1 MKNTPGRSGWRSSS
15 GGLDHWQL
23 PVRYPVRV
31 SLKCSQYKNKYR
43 RLSLNST
50 QGSHECPVMLS
61 ARQLGIARPRFIKS
75 SEIMSR
81 QTTVDSLL
89 LPVAAGQ
96 PSDSIAIV
104 CSNES
109 TFLAKSTIAYCMH
122 WQMSNVSPQTVIAA
136 RTIFIVNWLGFGRTL
151 NMACTD
157 HFTTL
162 PSVT

>member
-1 MKNTPGRSGWRSSS
+1 
-15 GGLDHWQL
+15 
-23 PVRYPVRV
+23 
-31 SLKCSQYKNKYR
+31 
-43 RLSLNST
+43 
-50 QGSHECPVMLS
+50 MLS

-89 LPVAAGQ
+89 FSVAAGQ

-122 WQMSNVSPQTVIAA
+122 NIGFHWQMSSVSLQTVIAA
-136 RTIFIVNWLGFGRTL
+136 RTIFIVT
-151 NMACTD
+151 
-157 HFTTL
+157 
-162 PSVT
+162 